1 MGNKQTRDTT
11 SVRESKKCKVEIIAQ
26 ELYYIESDLENTIN
40 TIAALK
46 RIAFDENE
54 NENNHHT
61 HRFKRF
67 ICVWK

>member
-1 MGNKQTRDTT
+1 MGNTQARDTT
-11 SVRESKKCKVEIIAQ
+11 SVRESKRCKVEIIAQ

-46 RIAFDENE
+46 RIASDG